1 MRKFALFFTACLLTF
16 NVLSAQE
23 HLPTA
28 ADYEAFTK
36 TRTLVVMDANPMSD
50 FNFKIQEVMKRHW
63 TVTPFDFITEAEFEK
78 KKDDPSY
85 SFLLTT
91 TVTFEIDKTKARYT
105 FLSLLMGES
114 DSKVR
119 DMPDLISIPLSYV
132 RVEESSYAYKM
143 DAFVRFI
150 QDHAKLMH
158 QDPSL
163 ITKNPLKY
171 YNKNT
176 KSLAGKTLLVRKQDL
191 QNTVD
196 SEAKI
201 KEVYPYKVKIVDE
214 KEIAE
219 AIERQDADV
228 VFLHKVGPEGGNFK
242 ARCYKIIIGA
252 ADSQFYYFDYHTIS
266 KSTPDRLLLKDF
278 KNMGS

>member
-1 MRKFALFFTACLLTF
+1 MRKFLAFFTLCLLAFQT
-16 NVLSAQE
+16 VKAQE

-36 TRTLVVMDANPMSD
+36 TRTLVVMDPNPMSD

-63 TVTPFDFITEAEFEK
+63 TVTPFDFITEAEFER

-91 TVTFEIDKTKARYT
+91 TVTFEVDKTKARYT

-114 DSKVR
+114 DAKVR

-132 RVEESSYAYKM
+132 RVEETSYAYKM

-150 QDHAKLMH
+150 QDHVRLMQ

-163 ITKNPLKY
+163 IAKNPLKY

-176 KSLAGKTLLVRKQDL
+176 KSLAGKTLLVRKEDL

-201 KEVYPYKVKIVDE
+201 KKVYPHKVKVVGE
-214 KEIAE
+214 EEIME
-219 AIERQDADV
+219 AIERQDPDV

-266 KSTPDRLLLKDF
+266 KSTPDRLLLKDL

>member
-1 MRKFALFFTACLLTF
+1 MRKFVAFFTLCLLAFQT
-16 NVLSAQE
+16 VKAQE

-36 TRTLVVMDANPMSD
+36 TRTLVVMDPNPMSD

-63 TVTPFDFITEAEFEK
+63 TVTPFDFITEAEFER

-91 TVTFEIDKTKARYT
+91 TVTFEVDKTKARYT
-105 FLSLLMGES
+105 FLSLLMGDS
-114 DSKVR
+114 DAKVR

-132 RVEESSYAYKM
+132 RVEETSYAYKM

-150 QDHAKLMH
+150 QDHVRLMQ

-163 ITKNPLKY
+163 IAKNPLKY

-176 KSLAGKTLLVRKQDL
+176 KSLAGKTLLVRKEDL

-201 KEVYPYKVKIVDE
+201 KKVYPHKVKVVGE
-214 KEIAE
+214 EEIME
-219 AIERQDADV
+219 AIERQDPDV

-266 KSTPDRLLLKDF
+266 KSTPDRLLLKDL

>member
-1 MRKFALFFTACLLTF
+1 MRKFVLFFTACLLTVNF
-16 NVLSAQE
+16 LSAQE

-78 KKDDPSY
+78 KKDNPSY

-132 RVEESSYAYKM
+132 RVEETSYAYKM

-150 QDHAKLMH
+150 QDHVKLMH

-196 SEAKI
+196 NETKI
-201 KEVYPYKVKIVDE
+201 KSVYPYKVKIVSE
-214 KEIAE
+214 EEITE
-219 AIERQDADV
+219 AIERQDPDV